1 MYACALD
8 LEPKKSKKKEDVNQ
22 FISLCFFQL
31 FFNFFLTYFWGFG
44 GFPFFFKKKDSG
56 GNRHRTKR
64 AVPPNFV
71 RFWEFCYEG
80 TLFFFGYFV
89 HYELSFLMM
98 FVFASLL

>member
-1 MYACALD
+1 VCFRFRA
-8 LEPKKSKKKEDVNQ
+8 KKEQEKRRRESVH
-22 FISLCFFQL
+22 FLVFFFQ
-31 FFNFFLTYFWGFG
+31 FFSYVFLGIWGFSFFFL
-44 GFPFFFKKKDSG
+44 KKDSG

-98 FVFASLL
+98 FVFGSLL